1 MDESIL
7 NKIEMPQDLKEMSIE
22 ELEKLSSEIRKKVLE
37 VVSKNGGHL
46 ASNLGIIELTVAL
59 HKVFDCPKDNIV
71 WDVGHQCYAHKILTG
86 RLNKIDTIRKEGGL
100 SGFPKI
106 TESKFDTFSTG
117 HSSTSISAAYGLA
130 RAKSILGD
138 DSKVIAIIGDGA
150 LSGGI
155 AYEALNNAGSFKKNF
170 IVILND
176 NKMSIS
182 RNVGSMARYLL
193 AMRTR
198 SFYLKLKNSTD
209 FVLSKIPLFG
219 KVIKKM
225 LLSSKSALKHLLY
238 HGTIFENMGF
248 MYCGPVDGHNIKK
261 LVNIL
266 SVVKDI
272 DKPILLH
279 VNTVKGKGYKYA
291 EKDPKVFHGISSFD
305 VKTGGFK
312 SGNENFSSV
321 FGETLCKIAKEN
333 NKVCAITAAMKLGTG
348 LSQFSKKYKSRF
360 FDVGIAEEHAVTFA
374 GGLAKGGMIPVFAVY
389 STFLQRSYDQ
399 IVEDAALQG
408 FKMIL
413 AIDRAGIVGEDGETH
428 QGIFDTAFLNT
439 IPNVTIYA
447 PSYFDELSYMLN
459 DAVNNGEGV
468 CAIRYPR
475 GGEMYKP
482 KGYIFDLEDFSVY
495 GKQDSDIAIV
505 TYGRIFSNA
514 SLAKEKL
521 ESKGIKTCIVK
532 LNKIKPIK
540 NEVIDYL
547 SRFKKIYFFEEG
559 ILSGG
564 IGEHLNSLL
573 SQSGYRGEFKLTA
586 INDEFVNH
594 ASVASILKKLHLDEE
609 SMFEIIYDDV
619 ENKNAK

>member
-22 ELEKLSSEIRKKVLE
+22 ELEKLSGEIRRKVIE

-106 TESKFDTFSTG
+106 TESEFDTFSTG

-130 RAKSILGD
+130 RAKNILGD

-209 FVLSKIPLFG
+209 FVLSKIPLLG

-279 VNTVKGKGYKYA
+279 INTVKGKGYKYA

-333 NKVCAITAAMKLGTG
+333 DKVCAITAAMKLGTG
-348 LSQFSKKYKSRF
+348 LSQFAKKYKSRF

-374 GGLAKGGMIPVFAVY
+374 GGLAKGGMIPV
-389 STFLQRSYDQ
+389 L
-399 IVEDAALQG
+399 
-408 FKMIL
+408 
-413 AIDRAGIVGEDGETH
+413 
-428 QGIFDTAFLNT
+428 
-439 IPNVTIYA
+439 
-447 PSYFDELSYMLN
+447 
-459 DAVNNGEGV
+459 
-468 CAIRYPR
+468 
-475 GGEMYKP
+475 
-482 KGYIFDLEDFSVY
+482 
-495 GKQDSDIAIV
+495 
-505 TYGRIFSNA
+505 
-514 SLAKEKL
+514 
-521 ESKGIKTCIVK
+521 
-532 LNKIKPIK
+532 
-540 NEVIDYL
+540 
-547 SRFKKIYFFEEG
+547 
-559 ILSGG
+559 
-564 IGEHLNSLL
+564 
-573 SQSGYRGEFKLTA
+573 
-586 INDEFVNH
+586 
-594 ASVASILKKLHLDEE
+594 
-609 SMFEIIYDDV
+609 
-619 ENKNAK
+619 